1 MATLKGPILLEGS
14 IDGMRFYYDSALKK
28 YIAATKG
35 GATRGLILN
44 NPNFVRQRENMNEFK
59 VASIWASQL
68 VKSLASIEHL
78 HYGYYFPKIVGLS
91 RNIIK
96 HDGKH
101 KKGIRSHEA
110 SKCPGLLLSLNF
122 NKKHPFDEVLSQQ
135 IDISF
140 SEDKTTVT
148 MKLLEFN
155 TFHRIN
161 WPEGYGW
168 CRIILV
174 IAQLPD
180 FVWNEELMKY
190 EPVISGAKKL
200 SVTTYSRCFSRSPE
214 PEDLIL
220 IAKFAQAAL
229 QQPGSTVVVA
239 AGVEF
244 SATHIEPDVTNER
257 GTGTMKIVA
266 CFV

>member
-68 VKSLASIEHL
+68 VKSLDSINHL

-96 HDGKH
+96 HDYKH
-101 KKGIRSHEA
+101 EKGIRSLEA
-110 SKCPGLLLSLNF
+110 SKTPGLLLNLNF

-135 IDISF
+135 IEILF

-155 TFHRIN
+155 SFHRVN
-161 WPEGYGW
+161 WPEVYAS

-180 FVWNEELMKY
+180 FVWNEELGKY
-190 EPVISGAKKL
+190 EPVIPDAKKL
-200 SVTTYSRCFSRSPE
+200 SVTSYSRWFPRGSK
-214 PEDLIL
+214 PEDMIL

-239 AGVEF
+239 AGIEF
-244 SATHIEPDVTNER
+244 SASHIEPDVTTAW
-257 GTGTMKIVA
+257 GTGTMRIVA